1 MSMQSP
7 VVYSVPTHLRER
19 EPFAFGRTLGEVAK
33 LVVVGF
39 LAARLVGSDGLPAAL
54 RLPAAVVVLLVGA
67 TWALVHIQRRTLD
80 GWLELAFRYGATP
93 RRRVWRPGGSSLATG
108 TPSTEVDLQQGWYQL
123 ERVRVRWS
131 TVPTLNLQ
139 PELEKDPAPA
149 RSGGVR

>member
-1 MSMQSP
+1 MSEQSP

-39 LAARLVGSDGLPAAL
+39 VAARLVGSDGLPAAL
-54 RLPAAVVVLLVGA
+54 RLPAAMVVLLVGA

-93 RRRVWRPGGSSLATG
+93 RRRVWRPGGSSLTTDMSPADI
-108 TPSTEVDLQQGWYQL
+108 EREQCWYQL
-123 ERVRVRWS
+123 ERVRVRWAP
-131 TVPTLNLQ
+131 VPTSNQ
-139 PELEKDPAPA
+139 EAKLEVYPAA
-149 RSGGVR
+149 ERSGGVR

>member
-1 MSMQSP
+1 MSEQSL

-39 LAARLVGSDGLPAAL
+39 VAARLVGSDSLPAAL

-67 TWALVHIQRRTLD
+67 TWALVHIQRRSLD

-93 RRRVWRPGGSSLATG
+93 RRRVWRPGGSRKTDVS
-108 TPSTEVDLQQGWYQL
+108 PTEIEREQGWYQL
-123 ERVRVRWS
+123 ERVRVRWATVS
-131 TVPTLNLQ
+131 TSHQ
-139 PELEKDPAPA
+139 PELETDPAPV